1 MHAGERQE
9 KETQEETLTK
19 HLDLKDVVVLQTF
32 QEIQLK
38 FTLLKVDLEI
48 IVLSLGMFKKSSSRS
63 ITLFLQDFV

>member
-19 HLDLKDVVVLQTF
+19 HLDLKDVVGLQIF
-32 QEIQLK
+32 QTIQFK
-38 FTLLKVDLEI
+38 FILLQEALEI